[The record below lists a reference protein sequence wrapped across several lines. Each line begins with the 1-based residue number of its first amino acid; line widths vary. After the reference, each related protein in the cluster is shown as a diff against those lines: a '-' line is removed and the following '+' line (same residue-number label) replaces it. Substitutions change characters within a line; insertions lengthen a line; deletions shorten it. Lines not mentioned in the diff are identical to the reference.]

1 MPEIVDEIKDENT
14 RSRLQVLPYQLKFRE
29 PSADDLSF
37 VIHFA
42 KKTGDFLQLSSTD
55 LKLIALTYC
64 LEKEKVGC
72 EHLRLEP
79 ITAKVSSYDNVKQ
92 VGSVQIKNDSK
103 FFNYKENSKELTN
116 ENSTDIENQQKDS
129 EFIANNDNDKDV
141 NEDDENVNNDEEVD
155 DVSDEQVDNDEK
167 VDDNDGWITSDNI
180 EEVKRQLSGIK
191 IEDEAQEDVYVAC
204 ITGDFAV
211 QNVLM
216 QIGLKVVNIKDGL
229 CIKET
234 KQFVLRCHACFKI
247 NPTKNEKPFCK
258 FCGNFKTLK
267 RVAVTVKDDGSKI
280 IHINY
285 KKPINIRGTKYSLPL
300 PKGGKHTVNPVLVA
314 DQPLPQQRKS
324 KMSIEEKRQL
334 SVDKILN
341 DPDYIARQNPFA
353 LNDVYSRS
361 SKFRTNYR
369 ISRNP
374 NETKKPTGNRKKK
387 SK

>member
-1 MPEIVDEIKDENT
+1 MPEIVNEIKDENT
-14 RSRLQVLPYQLKFRE
+14 RSRLQVLPYELKFRQ

-37 VIHFA
+37 VINFA

-72 EHLRLEP
+72 QHLRLEP

-92 VGSVQIKNDSK
+92 VGEVQIKNDSK
-103 FFNYKENSKELTN
+103 FFNYKENSKELVN
-116 ENSTDIENQQKDS
+116 KNSNDIDIENQQKDS
-129 EFIANNDNDKDV
+129 EFIANDDNDKNV
-141 NEDDENVNNDEEVD
+141 NEDDEDINEDDEDADNDEEVD
-155 DVSDEQVDNDEK
+155 DED
-167 VDDNDGWITSDNI
+167 DDNDGWITSDNI

-280 IHINY
+280 IRINY

-300 PKGGKHTVNPVLVA
+300 PKGGKHAVNPVLVA

-324 KMSIEEKRQL
+324 KISIEEKRQL

-353 LNDVYSRS
+353 LNDVNSRS
-361 SKFRTNYR
+361 SKFRTNCR
-369 ISRNP
+369 VSRNP
-374 NETKKPTGNRKKK
+374 NETRKPTGNRKKK